1 MRMKHQENIK
11 NKILK
16 IKNTIQRLKIFEFC
30 FVIFILAFC
39 FLNLTSSQSI
49 SPIYFNFINN
59 DKIAVIN
66 FLQKI
71 NNLPEYKKVLEMN
84 NNIYGSIIREQIF
97 AKNNQ
102 KKQMINDLEQK
113 LLINPKSRDVLY
125 SLYQLYLKEGSENH
139 ADNYLKQAK
148 EVDPSIIN

>member
-1 MRMKHQENIK
+1 MKHYENIK
-11 NKILK
+11 NQILN
-16 IKNTIQRLKIFEFC
+16 IKNVIQRLKIFEFC
-30 FVIFILAFC
+30 FVVVLFAFL
-39 FLNLTSSQSI
+39 FLNFSLSQFI

-59 DKIAVIN
+59 DKITAIN

-71 NNLPEYKKVLEMN
+71 NGLAEYKKVLEMN
-84 NNIYGSIIREQIF
+84 NNIYGSIIKEQIF

-113 LLINPKSRDVLY
+113 LLINPKSRDILY
-125 SLYQLYLKEGSENH
+125 SLYQLYLEEGDQNQ
-139 ADNYLKQAK
+139 ANNYLRQAK